1 MNPETKTCQN
11 CKNSFVIEPEDFK
24 FYEKIKVPPPTWCP
38 ECRAQRRFMWRD
50 NLILYKRKSDFTNE
64 EIFSVFSK
72 SAPRKIYEREIW
84 WSDKWDPMSY
94 GRSYDFSKSLF
105 QQFHEMLLEVPVPAH
120 TVYNMINSDYS
131 AGSNNLKNCYLL
143 FVSTNNEDC
152 AYGSELNKTKNSFD
166 VTRIESSE
174 FCYES
179 FALSRCYKVFFSS
192 HCEDCVEVWFSKN
205 LVGCSNCFGS
215 TNLRNKS
222 YYIFNQPFSKEEYY
236 KKLES
241 FYIGSYDNSQEAQS
255 EVKRNFLQNIEKF
268 YYGRHNANISGEYVN
283 NSKNVFNAYYV
294 NSVED
299 SKYVQILFTP
309 SARDC
314 YDYSLWGEHSELIY
328 ECSSVGDHSS
338 RIKFGYR
345 CYINVSDIQYSAH
358 CHSSSSLFACI
369 GLRNKSYCILN
380 KQYTKDEYLKL
391 VARILKHMDEMPYV
405 DKKGRVYKYGEFFPP
420 ELSPFAYN
428 ETIAQEYFPLTK
440 SEALAKGYSWKDP
453 EPRNYQ
459 IQIPNDKLPDHI
471 KDVKDDI
478 VGQVIECAHA
488 VGSPSETSGQ
498 TAGAVCNEQCTQ
510 AFKIIPQELAF
521 LRKMNL
527 PLPRFCPNCR
537 HYQRIRQ
544 RNPLK
549 LWHRRCECEGQKSK
563 TKNQNQYANTAD
575 HIHHSKTEHCQ
586 NEFETTY
593 APERP
598 EIVYCEA
605 CYLREVV

>member
-1 MNPETKTCQN
+1 MNKETETCQN
-11 CKNSFVIEPEDFK
+11 CRQNFVIEPEDFK

-38 ECRAQRRFMWRD
+38 ECRMMRRMNYR
-50 NLILYKRKSDFTNE
+50 NERALYRRKCSLCQED
-64 EIFSVFSK
+64 IISVYHQGVTFPVYCNK
-72 SAPRKIYEREIW
+72 CW
-84 WSDKWDPMSY
+84 WSDKWSAADY
-94 GRSYDFSKSLF
+94 VGDYDFSKNFYLQFKELLNKVPRLSLF
-105 QQFHEMLLEVPVPAH
+105 A
-120 TVYNMINSDYS
+120 
-131 AGSNNLKNCYLL
+131 SNNENSPYTNYTWFCKNCYLSP
-143 FVSTNNEDC
+143 ST
-152 AYGSELNKTKNSFD
+152 L
-166 VTRIESSE
+166 
-174 FCYES
+174 
-179 FALSRCYKVFFSS
+179 
-192 HCEDCVEVWFSKN
+192 HCEDVAFSIWADKSYRCIDCAKISECQLCYEN
-205 LVGCSNCFGS
+205 INTEKCYNSIFLIKSQNCIDSAFLFDCHNCKNCFMS
-215 TNLRNKS
+215 SNLRNKS
-222 YYIFNQPFSKEEYY
+222 YVIENKQYPKEEYF
-236 KKLES
+236 KRLEEYN
-241 FYIGSYDNSQEAQS
+241 FGSYIKLLELKNRFAELIKSSLHKFANVLKSTNSTGE
-255 EVKRNFLQNIEKF
+255 NIL
-268 YYGRHNANISGEYVN
+268 NAKKARKCFDVYN
-283 NSKNVFNAYYV
+283 
-294 NSVED
+294 VED
-299 SKYVQILFTP
+299 IAYCFRVWSMKDSMDLYGSGP
-309 SARDC
+309 D
-314 YDYSLWGEHSELIY
+314 SELFY
-328 ECSSVGDHSS
+328 EGINLGIKSS
-338 RIKFGYR
+338 RQNFCMNEWEGGYEQEYCDFCMGSSYVFG
-345 CYINVSDIQYSAH
+345 CV
-358 CHSSSSLFACI
+358 
-369 GLRNKSYCILN
+369 GLRKKQYCILN
-380 KQYTKDEYLKL
+380 KQYTKEEYEKL
-391 VARILKHMDEMPYV
+391 VPRIIEHMNQMPYT